1 MGRREQL
8 EHEVDLA
15 RKRLDELPE
24 DAPDDVKS
32 QLRLEY
38 DDLSFDLNNLYDDS
52 DFDLTT
58 PVDE

>member
-1 MGRREQL
+1 MSRREQL

-15 RKRLDELPE
+15 GKRLDELPP
-24 DAPDDVKS
+24 DAPEEVR
-32 QLRLEY
+32 QQMRLEY

-58 PVDE
+58 PIDE